1 MLLGKRCGTRHSW
14 GGSLGTEC
22 ICVVPILFRVGCC
35 LHDLHAALV
44 CRPMREYGQ
53 TAAHLHDGGQLPDIR
68 FDWGNTIFSIIGA
81 ADIVEVFDSCQL
93 LVRAALNRQTLDDDD
108 ETIPDMLADESELMQ
123 AIADSIMIHHCPP
136 VGLGAKRTN
145 VKHRLQAFYH
155 QMYLETGSSYL
166 MRRVL
171 NSIETCT
178 GDLGTESGFP
188 SAPSIAFASALPYV
202 QNNDDDDDG
211 DDLAAAQVSL
221 DLHGLFVFQG
231 VV

>member
-1 MLLGKRCGTRHSW
+1 VLSQFSFVLDVAYMTYMRHW
-14 GGSLGTEC
+14 YADQ
-22 ICVVPILFRVGCC
+22 CVNMDRLPLIYMMVDSSPISG
-35 LHDLHAALV
+35 
-44 CRPMREYGQ
+44 
-53 TAAHLHDGGQLPDIR
+53 
-68 FDWGNTIFSIIGA
+68 FDWENTIFSIIGA

-108 ETIPDMLADESELMQ
+108 ATIPDMLADESELMQ